1 MIKIGITGGIGSGK
15 SVVCRLLSVYNIPI
29 YDADKEAKS
38 LNNTSPIVKSKLKD
52 RFGEDIYIND
62 QLDKA
67 KLASFIFNDKDNL
80 LYVNSVIHTE
90 LAKHFIEWMDKHS
103 SFDIVAID
111 AAVLL
116 EAGFQKYLDKVITVT
131 SPINVR
137 IDRVSKRDNLTQ
149 EQIQSRIKSQMTDEE
164 RIELSDF
171 VIINDNS
178 KSIIKQ
184 VEFIIHKLSSNPH

>member
-15 SVVCRLLSVYNIPI
+15 SVVCRLLSTYSIPVF
-29 YDADKEAKS
+29 DADKEAKS
-38 LNNTSPIVKSKLKD
+38 LNNTSPIVKSKLKE

-62 QLDKA
+62 ELDKA
-67 KLASFIFNDKDNL
+67 KLASLIFNDKDNL
-80 LYVNSVIHTE
+80 LYVNSIIHTE
-90 LAKHFIEWMDKHS
+90 LAKHFIEWIDKHN

-116 EAGFQKYLDKVITVT
+116 EAGFQKYIDIVITVT

-164 RIELSDF
+164 RIALSDF

-184 VEFIIHKLSSNPH
+184 VDFIIHKLSLSPH